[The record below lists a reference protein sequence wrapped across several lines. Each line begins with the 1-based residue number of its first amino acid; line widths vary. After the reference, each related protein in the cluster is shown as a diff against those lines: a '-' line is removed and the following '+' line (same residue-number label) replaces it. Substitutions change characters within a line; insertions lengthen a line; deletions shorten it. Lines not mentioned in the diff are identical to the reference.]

1 MTQLLFLLLSAAA
14 PTAAPAATTA
24 PIIFLD
30 PRPGPMPVTDKDLRP
45 GRVPDCNDREY
56 QQYAAE
62 QRIKGWPTPE
72 CMENA
77 KDPLPPRQPQ
87 H

>member
-1 MTQLLFLLLSAAA
+1 
-14 PTAAPAATTA
+14 
-24 PIIFLD
+24 
-30 PRPGPMPVTDKDLRP
+30 MPVTDKYLIP
-45 GRVPDCNDREY
+45 GRVPDCNDAEY
-56 QQYAAE
+56 QRYAAE

-77 KDPLPPRQPQ
+77 KDPLPQQPARQ

>member
-1 MTQLLFLLLSAAA
+1 MTQLLFLLLAAAA
-14 PTAAPAATTA
+14 PTAAPGL
-24 PIIFLD
+24 PPGPVIMLD
-30 PRPGPMPVTDKDLRP
+30 PRQGPMPVNDKYLIP

-72 CMENA
+72 CMQNA
-77 KDPLPPRQPQ
+77 KDPLPPQQSQ